1 MNPKSSNNGSH
12 RERARELDPEAPK
25 TKTDEKI
32 AQHIKSIFFAVL
44 AVLGLGV
51 LIAIWI
57 LHHRGQKIVPHVAQ
71 KQSTHLRR
79 SEPANPGQR
88 LRTSPSSEIT

>member
-1 MNPKSSNNGSH
+1 MNPQTLNNGSH

-25 TKTDEKI
+25 TMTDEKI
-32 AQHIKSIFFAVL
+32 ARNIKSIIFAVL

-71 KQSTHLRR
+71 KQATHLRR
-79 SEPANPGQR
+79 IEPANPGQR
-88 LRTSPSSEIT
+88 LRNLA

>member
-1 MNPKSSNNGSH
+1 MNPQALNNGSH

-32 AQHIKSIFFAVL
+32 ARHIKSIIFAVL

-51 LIAIWI
+51 LTPS
-57 LHHRGQKIVPHVAQ
+57 GYFTIVGG
-71 KQSTHLRR
+71 R
-79 SEPANPGQR
+79 SF
-88 LRTSPSSEIT
+88 LT

>member
-1 MNPKSSNNGSH
+1 MNPQALNNGSQ

-32 AQHIKSIFFAVL
+32 ARHIKSIIFAVL
-44 AVLGLGV
+44 AVLALGV

-79 SEPANPGQR
+79 IEPANRGR
-88 LRTSPSSEIT
+88 G